1 MKWSRAFLLILPFV
15 LAGCTRTLHP
25 KYRRPAVD
33 LPSAYRGESPQ
44 DNPANSFGDAKWWEV
59 FQDRTLQDLIRIAL
73 EKNYDLRIAASRI
86 VQAQAQLGIVRAD
99 QFPVVSGGAGI
110 TTLRSAKNKL
120 QPAYHLN
127 AQQFDLSASWQIDF
141 WGQFRS
147 ATEAARAQLVAT
159 EWGRRAV
166 LSTLVADV
174 ASGYFQL
181 RELDLETEIS
191 KRALASRKES
201 LQLLTMQERH
211 GDISLLEVR
220 QAEQLVYTASS
231 RLPDLERRIHQQEN
245 ALSNLLGRYAGP
257 IPRGQA
263 LTEQAHPPEIPSG
276 LPSTLLERRPDVVQA
291 EQQLI
296 AQNAEIGV
304 ARAAYYPQITLTGA
318 GGTQSGS
325 LLGLFTGPSGI
336 WNFAANLTQP
346 IFTAGRIRSN
356 VKLSEAQQ
364 QQAVLVY
371 QQTVQEAFREVSDA
385 LIAYQKT
392 QEFREQL
399 ELLTAA
405 SADESRLSALRYK
418 GGATSYLE
426 VLTSET
432 DYFSEELS
440 LAQVRL
446 EELQAMVQ
454 LYGALGGG
462 WQE

>member
-1 MKWSRAFLLILPFV
+1 MKWPRAFLLILPIL

-25 KYRRPAVD
+25 KYFRPALD
-33 LPSAYRGESPQ
+33 LPTAYRDESRQ
-44 DNPANSFGDAKWWEV
+44 DNPANSFGDAKWWEI
-59 FQDRTLQDLIRIAL
+59 FQDPTLRDLICIAI
-73 EKNYDLRIAASRI
+73 EKNYDVRIAASRI
-86 VQAQAQLGIVRAD
+86 IQAQAQLGIVRAD
-99 QFPVVSGGAGI
+99 QFPLVSGGAGA
-110 TTLRSAKNKL
+110 TSLRSAKNKL

-127 AQQFDLSASWQIDF
+127 ALQIDVSASWQIDF

-174 ASGYFQL
+174 AAGYFQL

-191 KRALASRKES
+191 KRALASRRES
-201 LQLLTMQERH
+201 LQLVTTQEQH

-231 RLPDLERRIHQQEN
+231 QLPDLERRIHQQEN
-245 ALSNLLGRYAGP
+245 ALSILLGRYPGP
-257 IPRGQA
+257 IPRGQT
-263 LTEQAHPPEIPSG
+263 LTEQAHPPEIPTG

-296 AQNAEIGV
+296 AQNALIGV
-304 ARAAYYPQITLTGA
+304 ARAAYYPQIVLTGS

-336 WNFAANLTQP
+336 WNFAASLTQP
-346 IFTAGRIRSN
+346 IFTAGRIRSSIT
-356 VKLSEAQQ
+356 LYEAQQ
-364 QQAVLVY
+364 EQAVLVY

-399 ELLTAA
+399 QLLTAA

-432 DYFSEELS
+432 DYLSEELS
-440 LAQVRL
+440 LAQARL
-446 EELQAMVQ
+446 GELQAMVQ

>member
-1 MKWSRAFLLILPFV
+1 MKRSKASLLILPFI

-25 KYRRPAVD
+25 KYLRPAVD
-33 LPSAYRGESPQ
+33 LPTTYRDQSPQ

-59 FQDRTLQDLIRIAL
+59 FQDQTLQDLLRIAI
-73 EKNYDLRIAASRI
+73 EKNYDVRIAASRI
-86 VQAQAQLGIVRAD
+86 IQAQAQLGIVRAD
-99 QFPVVSGGAGI
+99 QFPVVSGGAGV
-110 TTLRSAKNKL
+110 TSLRSAKNKL

-127 AQQFDLSASWQIDF
+127 AQQIDVSAGWQVDF

-174 ASGYFQL
+174 AAGYFQL

-191 KRALASRKES
+191 KRALSSRKES
-201 LQLLTMQERH
+201 LQLVTTQEQH

-231 RLPDLERRIHQQEN
+231 QLPDLERRIHQQEN
-245 ALSNLLGRYAGP
+245 ALSILLGRYPGP
-257 IPRGQA
+257 IPRGQT

-276 LPSTLLERRPDVVQA
+276 IPSTLLERRPDVVQA
-291 EQQLI
+291 EQQLV
-296 AQNAEIGV
+296 AQNALIGV
-304 ARAAYYPQITLTGA
+304 ARAAYYPQITLTGE

-336 WNFAANLTQP
+336 WNFAASLTQP
-346 IFTAGRIRSN
+346 IFTAGRIRSSI
-356 VKLSEAQQ
+356 KLSEAQQ
-364 QQAVLVY
+364 QQSVLVY

-399 ELLTAA
+399 QLLTAT
-405 SADESRLSALRYK
+405 SADESRLSTLRYK

-432 DYFSEELS
+432 DYLSAELS
-440 LAQVRL
+440 LAQARL
-446 EELQAMVQ
+446 GELQAMVQ

>member
-1 MKWSRAFLLILPFV
+1 MKWSKASLLMLP
-15 LAGCTRTLHP
+15 LLLEGCTGTLHP
-25 KYRRPAVD
+25 KYLRPAVD
-33 LPSAYRGESPQ
+33 LPAAYRDNSPQ
-44 DNPANSFGDAKWWEV
+44 DNPAKSFGDAKWWEV
-59 FQDRTLQDLIRIAL
+59 FQDPALQDLIRIAL
-73 EKNYDLRIAASRI
+73 EKNYDVRIAASRI
-86 VQAQAQLGIVRAD
+86 IQAQAQLGIVRAD
-99 QFPVVSGGAGI
+99 QFPVVLGGAGA
-110 TTLRSAKNKL
+110 TSLRSPKNKL

-127 AQQFDLSASWQIDF
+127 AQQIDVSASWQIDF

-174 ASGYFQL
+174 AAGYFQL

-191 KRALASRKES
+191 QRALASRKES
-201 LQLLTMQERH
+201 LQLVTTQEQH

-231 RLPDLERRIHQQEN
+231 ELPDLERRIHQQEN
-245 ALSNLLGRYAGP
+245 ALSILLGRYPGP
-257 IPRGQA
+257 IPRGQT
-263 LTEQAHPPEIPSG
+263 LTEQAHPPQIPSG
-276 LPSTLLERRPDVVQA
+276 IPSALLERRPDVVQA

-296 AQNAEIGV
+296 AQNALIGV
-304 ARAAYYPQITLTGA
+304 ARAAYYPQIALTGS

-356 VKLSEAQQ
+356 IKLSEAQQ
-364 QQAVLVY
+364 EQAVLVY
-371 QQTVQEAFREVSDA
+371 QQTVQEAFREVADA
-385 LIAYQKT
+385 LIAYRKT

-399 ELLTAA
+399 QLLTAS
-405 SADESRLSALRYK
+405 SADESCLSALRYR

-432 DYFSEELS
+432 DYLSAQLS
-440 LAQVRL
+440 LAQARL
-446 EELQAMVQ
+446 GELQAMVQ

-462 WQE
+462 WQD